1 MRLGAVGPHGPR
13 RIACGVARRG
23 AARARQTSCARRR
36 AFGPARTGHASVDAR
51 RMRAPGPPAH
61 FVGGPSRRK
70 PATSHVTP
78 HAEYGMP
85 HAVLSVHRLADR

>member
-1 MRLGAVGPHGPR
+1 
-13 RIACGVARRG
+13 
-23 AARARQTSCARRR
+23 
-36 AFGPARTGHASVDAR
+36 
-51 RMRAPGPPAH
+51 MRAAGPPAH